1 MWNNRVSD
9 RTSSPPR
16 PTTPTTTEDVV
27 GIGCGLVG
35 VAGKLVVASVIGDAD
50 AIWNVLSPSGQD
62 NYGIRIIFCLH
73 VISCTACVQWHTY
86 ILSNTR
92 TCTAF
97 GVSNGTRVIFYL
109 QNHLCLSHP
118 MAHLCLS
125 HRRYMY
131 NTCTTH
137 AHHNNYTSMRQY
149 L

>member
-1 MWNNRVSD
+1 MWINGTFFPKINHS
-9 RTSSPPR
+9 TL
-16 PTTPTTTEDVV
+16 TATPTTTEDVV

-35 VAGKLVVASVIGDAD
+35 VAGKLVVAYVIGDAD

-62 NYGIRIIFCLH
+62 NYGIRIIFCL
-73 VISCTACVQWHTY
+73 ISCTACVQWHTY

-92 TCTAF
+92 TCTVF
-97 GVSNGTRVIFYL
+97 SVSNGTRVIFYL
-109 QNHLCLSHP
+109 QNPLCLSHP